1 MMNGIL
7 GRKLGMTQIFDD
19 AGRRVAVTVIAAGP
33 CLVVQRKTKA
43 EDGYDAVKLGFE
55 QQKES
60 RLSKSA
66 VGEYKKAGVEG
77 QRLMREF
84 PCGADEDLAPGA
96 RVTVSQFEGVTHVDV
111 AGTSKGRGFAGVV
124 KRYNMAGG
132 PMTHGGHSKRRVGSI
147 GQCSFPARVIKG
159 QKMPGHM
166 GNVRVTQQNLKLLA
180 VRADENLLLVQ
191 GAIPGPNGG
200 LVLVSRALKK
210 AGKSA

>member
-1 MMNGIL
+1 MNGIL

-43 EDGYDAVKLGFE
+43 SDGYEAVKLGFE
-55 QQKES
+55 PQKAS

-66 VGEYKKAGVEG
+66 VGECSKAGVDP
-77 QRLMREF
+77 QRMMQEF
-84 PCGADEDLAPGA
+84 PCTPDEELEPGT
-96 RVTVSQFEGVTHVDV
+96 RVTVDQFEGVSHVDV
-111 AGTSKGRGFAGVV
+111 SGTSKGRGFAGVV

-132 PMTHGGHSKRRVGSI
+132 AMTHGGHSKRRVGAI
-147 GQCSFPARVIKG
+147 GQCSYPARVMKG

-166 GNVRVTQQNLKLLA
+166 GNVRVTKQNLKLLA
-180 VRADENLLLVQ
+180 IRPEENLLLVQ

-200 LVLVSRALKK
+200 VVRVSRALKK

>member
-43 EDGYDAVKLGFE
+43 HDGYEAVKLGFE
-55 QQKES
+55 PQKAS
-60 RLSKSA
+60 RLTKPQ
-66 VGEYKKAGVEG
+66 VGEYSKAGIDAH
-77 QRLMREF
+77 RLMREI
-84 PCGADEDLAPGA
+84 PCTADEELAPGT
-96 RVTVSQFEGVTHVDV
+96 RVTVDQFEGVTHVDV
-111 AGTSKGRGFAGVV
+111 IGTSKGRGFAGVV

-147 GQCSFPARVIKG
+147 GQCSFPARVMKG

-166 GNVRVTQQNLKLLA
+166 GNVRVTQQNLKLLSI
-180 VRADENLLLVQ
+180 RAEENLLLVQ
-191 GAIPGPNGG
+191 GAVPGPNGG
-200 LVLVSRALKK
+200 VVLVCKALKK
-210 AGKSA
+210 AGKVA

>member
-1 MMNGIL
+1 MNGIL

-33 CLVVQRKTKA
+33 CVVVQRKTKA
-43 EDGYDAVKLGFE
+43 RDGYEAVKLGFE
-55 QQKES
+55 PQKAS
-60 RLSKSA
+60 RLGKSA
-66 VGEYKKAGVEG
+66 VGEYSKAGIDT

-84 PCGADEDLAPGA
+84 PCTAEEDLAPGSI
-96 RVTVSQFEGVTHVDV
+96 VTVAQFEGVSHVDV

-147 GQCSFPARVIKG
+147 GQCSFPARVMKG

-166 GNVRVTQQNLKLLA
+166 GNVRVTQQNLKLLS
-180 VRADENLLLVQ
+180 VRVDENLLLVQ
-191 GAIPGPNGG
+191 GAIPGPNGS
-200 LVLVSRALKK
+200 LVLVGRALKK
-210 AGKSA
+210 AGQKA

>member
-1 MMNGIL
+1 MNGIL

-33 CLVVQRKTKA
+33 CQVVQRKTKA
-43 EDGYDAVKLGFE
+43 RDGYEAVKLGFE
-55 QQKES
+55 PQKAS

-66 VGEYKKAGVEG
+66 VGEYTKAGLEP
-77 QRLMREF
+77 QRTMREF
-84 PCGADEDLAPGA
+84 PCTAEEDLTPGT
-96 RVTVSQFEGVTHVDV
+96 RVTVAQFEGATHVDV
-111 AGTSKGRGFAGVV
+111 TGTSKGRGFAGVI

-147 GQCSFPARVIKG
+147 GQCSFPGRVMKG

-166 GNVRVTQQNLKLLA
+166 GNARVTQQNLKLLA
-180 VRADENLLLVQ
+180 VRAEENLLLVQ

-200 LVLVSRALKK
+200 LVLVSKALKK
-210 AGKSA
+210 AGQSA